1 MISSSKGTCH
11 LFNISPFGGAQH
23 NDGNTS
29 MRSGLITVLPWWSVP
44 RSVRGTQQ
52 PLPQPPAPISLTA
65 ESMVKNTIGR
75 WLTAV
80 SDVAAAAAGKTNIP
94 SGIVAVV
101 FHNGSGDNKQSGPGN
116 YNDQLWVLSP
126 SGCLIQHVLQP
137 PNGAESISNIP
148 HSISNIPHSGSC
160 CEQRETMDLKGG
172 FSPVQSWDVC
182 RSSNHMEREE
192 YIEISDYRKEENI
205 ESSGGD
211 RKSEDPTKNYW
222 NPLNAEMHTYNRR
235 ASIWS
240 RYQVWL

>member
-80 SDVAAAAAGKTNIP
+80 SGVAAAAAGKTNIP

-192 YIEISDYRKEENI
+192 YIEIFDYRK
-205 ESSGGD
+205 
-211 RKSEDPTKNYW
+211 
-222 NPLNAEMHTYNRR
+222 
-235 ASIWS
+235 
-240 RYQVWL
+240 